1 MPLNS
6 FDKELISSNLLGATT
21 LKDLHR
27 KEKLLTNTKMLTLQ
41 ENPIEGNLDYAHLK
55 VIHYFLF
62 SEVYSW
68 AGQDRYDANITA
80 KFGKDTTLFTSYEK
94 LPPVSKILF
103 DALDDENYFR
113 GQSKVEFIESA
124 SIFMNGLNIL
134 HPFREGNG
142 RVQRVYM
149 QYLAKNAGYELN
161 FEKISSKE
169 MEQASIEGAQGKLT
183 LLREIFIKSIDMILK
198 DK

>member
-6 FDKELISSNLLGATT
+6 FDKELIDSNLLGATN
-21 LKDLHR
+21 LKELHR
-27 KEKLLTNTKMLTLQ
+27 KEKLLTNTKMLSVQ

-55 VIHYFLF
+55 AIHKFLF

-80 KFGKDTTLFTSYEK
+80 KFGKDTTLFTPYEK
-94 LPPVSKILF
+94 LPSVSKILF
-103 DALDDENYFR
+103 DALSDENYFK
-113 GQSKVEFIESA
+113 GQSKVEFTQSA
-124 SIFMNGLNIL
+124 STFMNGLNIL

-149 QYLAKNAGYELN
+149 QYLAKNAGYELH
-161 FEKISSKE
+161 FENISSEE
-169 MEQASIEGAQGKLT
+169 MVQASIEGAQGN
-183 LLREIFIKSIDMILK
+183 LLLLKEIFTKSI
-198 DK
+198 